1 MEASPPTAEVA
12 CETTDLMVEA
22 SPATAEEAWDL
33 IVETS
38 PPMMEVALDA
48 LEDTRETTLDASPTT
63 TEVALLTAED
73 TKLDARLRIDEA
85 ADSMG
90 LPVGTLTPP
99 VSVSPGTVRV
109 PPGSPMETPT
119 LPPFELE
126 EGVGLIETMTE
137 ERDETAL
144 TEELLGFTIE
154 GSTTELKVGNWPFLL
169 EVEPCLTPPVAEEIG
184 LEPREAELLAGLAEL
199 DDLTELLTGLT
210 ELLALEVLTGLTEL
224 ALEVLTGLTEL
235 ALELA
240 LELLTTGLL
249 ELFRVGIEMGSL
261 KELLDLVETLALLVA
276 GLAEEVGFLDD
287 EELVFFEDED
297 ELDFLLLEGTM
308 GFLLLE
314 GTTGF
319 LLEEDE
325 TGFLLEATGL
335 TVTVDFLVEEAGL
348 VELVN
353 FKMLETVSFLLEIG
367 LTTVDAFLELLLE
380 TLALL
385 VAFLVLLTLVLLFL
399 ELVDTLVLEDFLMEV
414 GLGREKVVVGL
425 IVETLAVAETPR
437 VAETP
442 TLRRGSRLSRRT
454 FSATS
459 AKASSLLS

>member
-1 MEASPPTAEVA
+1 VEASPPTAEVA

-38 PPMMEVALDA
+38 PPIMEVALDA
-48 LEDTRETTLDASPTT
+48 FEDTRETTLDASPTT
-63 TEVALLTAED
+63 AEVALLTAED

-144 TEELLGFTIE
+144 AEELLGLTIE

-169 EVEPCLTPPVAEEIG
+169 EVEPCLTPPVAEETG

-199 DDLTELLTGLT
+199 DDLIELLTGLT

-240 LELLTTGLL
+240 LELLTAGLL
-249 ELFRVGIEMGSL
+249 ELFKVGTGMGSL
-261 KELLDLVETLALLVA
+261 REILDFVDTLALLELV
-276 GLAEEVGFLDD
+276 FLDD

-297 ELDFLLLEGTM
+297 ELDFLLLEGT
-308 GFLLLE
+308 
-314 GTTGF
+314 TGF
-319 LLEEDE
+319 LLEDEE

-335 TVTVDFLVEEAGL
+335 TVTVDFLVEEADL
-348 VELVN
+348 VGLVN

-367 LTTVDAFLELLLE
+367 LTTVDAFFE
-380 TLALL
+380 
-385 VAFLVLLTLVLLFL
+385 LLTLVLLFL

-425 IVETLAVAETPR
+425 IVETLAVAEIPR

-442 TLRRGSRLSRRT
+442 TLRRGSRLSRKT

-459 AKASSLLS
+459 AKTSSLLS

>member
-1 MEASPPTAEVA
+1 VA

-22 SPATAEEAWDL
+22 SPAIAEEAWDL

-38 PPMMEVALDA
+38 PPIMEVALDA

-63 TEVALLTAED
+63 AEVALLTAED
-73 TKLDARLRIDEA
+73 TKLDARLKIDEA

-144 TEELLGFTIE
+144 AEELLGLTIE

-169 EVEPCLTPPVAEEIG
+169 EVEPCLTPPVAEETG

-199 DDLTELLTGLT
+199 DDLIEL
-210 ELLALEVLTGLTEL
+210 LTGLTEL

-240 LELLTTGLL
+240 LELLTAGLL
-249 ELFRVGIEMGSL
+249 ELFKVGTGMESL
-261 KELLDLVETLALLVA
+261 REILDLVDTLALLE
-276 GLAEEVGFLDD
+276 LGFLDD

-297 ELDFLLLEGTM
+297 ELDFLLLEGTT
-308 GFLLLE
+308 GSLLE
-314 GTTGF
+314 D
-319 LLEEDE
+319 EE

-335 TVTVDFLVEEAGL
+335 TVTVDFLVEEADL

-353 FKMLETVSFLLEIG
+353 FKMLETVSLLLEIG
-367 LTTVDAFLELLLE
+367 LTTVDAFFELLLA
-380 TLALL
+380 TLA
-385 VAFLVLLTLVLLFL
+385 
-399 ELVDTLVLEDFLMEV
+399 LEDFLMEV

-459 AKASSLLS
+459 AKVSSLLSWEFNGAAKMRAGAKRPRMAA